1 VIADVLG
8 GIDLR
13 AYRRSEPAVLD
24 DPAFERAPTGSLAE
38 RLDRLPSPSGR
49 VVVYVPGSACVPHD
63 ELWYVD
69 LPTRLHRSK
78 DPRRMQLRRLAAGGT
93 APAGVAAAHRL
104 VRVELHA
111 SLA

>member
-1 VIADVLG
+1 MLAVDGPAAAPWDVIADVLG

-49 VVVYVPGSACVPHD
+49 VVVYG
-63 ELWYVD
+63 
-69 LPTRLHRSK
+69 
-78 DPRRMQLRRLAAGGT
+78 
-93 APAGVAAAHRL
+93 
-104 VRVELHA
+104 
-111 SLA
+111 